1 MQDPMPRPLIP
12 LIPRPTAQAHADAVA
27 VVHSPELVA
36 DQPRLRRDAWAVLM
50 AERGHHVNH
59 PRLQAMQY
67 CVNNLTGW
75 AAFLLNPNEEP

>member
-1 MQDPMPRPLIP
+1 
-12 LIPRPTAQAHADAVA
+12 
-27 VVHSPELVA
+27 VHSPELVA